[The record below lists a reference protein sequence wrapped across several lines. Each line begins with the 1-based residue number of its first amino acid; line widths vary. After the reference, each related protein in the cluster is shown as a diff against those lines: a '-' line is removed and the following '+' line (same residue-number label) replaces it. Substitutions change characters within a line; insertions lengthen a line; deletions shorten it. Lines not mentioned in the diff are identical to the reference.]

1 MGHEGII
8 LNNEVEMTH
17 EVRTVQQVH
26 WIRGVGTA
34 LLVVMVFAA
43 PGSRVATAQTTARS
57 ATPERVA
64 EAAMLKAD
72 RDFNKAVAD
81 RDMSR
86 FLSLVAEDA
95 TFNGSRGREAVGKA
109 WAPFFSADGPR
120 LSWAPTKAE
129 SLVAGDVG
137 YTVGTWE
144 RRTPAP
150 DGTVKVTHGQYL
162 TVWRKQKDGS
172 WQAAFDT
179 GSTAP

>member
-1 MGHEGII
+1 MVHE
-8 LNNEVEMTH
+8 
-17 EVRTVQQVH
+17 VQQVQQV
-26 WIRGVGTA
+26 RRVRRVGVA
-34 LLVVMVFAA
+34 LLVLAAFALT
-43 PGSRVATAQTTARS
+43 GSRVVAGQNPARN

-86 FLSLVAEDA
+86 FRSFVAEDA
-95 TFNGSRGREAVGKA
+95 TFNASRGREAVGKA

-144 RRTPAP
+144 RRTPGP
-150 DGTVKVTHGQYL
+150 NGSVKVTHGQYL
-162 TVWRKQKDGS
+162 TVWQKQKDGS
-172 WQAAFDT
+172 WQATYDT

>member
-1 MGHEGII
+1 MVHE
-8 LNNEVEMTH
+8 
-17 EVRTVQQVH
+17 VQQVQQV
-26 WIRGVGTA
+26 RRVRRVGVA
-34 LLVVMVFAA
+34 LLVLAAFALT
-43 PGSRVATAQTTARS
+43 GSRVVAGQNPARN

-72 RDFNKAVAD
+72 RDFNRAVAD

>member
-1 MGHEGII
+1 MGHE
-8 LNNEVEMTH
+8 
-17 EVRTVQQVH
+17 VRKVQPVH
-26 WIRGVGTA
+26 RVHGVGA
-34 LLVVMVFAA
+34 MLLIVGAFAV
-43 PGSRVATAQTTARS
+43 PGSRVAMAQTAARN
-57 ATPERVA
+57 ATPVRVA

-86 FLSLVAEDA
+86 FLTLVAEDA
-95 TFNGSRGREAVGKA
+95 TFNASRGREAVGKA
-109 WAPFFSADGPR
+109 WAPFFSADGPK

-162 TVWRKQKDGS
+162 TVWQKQKDGS

>member
-1 MGHEGII
+1 MVHE
-8 LNNEVEMTH
+8 
-17 EVRTVQQVH
+17 VQQVQQV
-26 WIRGVGTA
+26 RRVRRVGVA
-34 LLVVMVFAA
+34 LLVLAAFALT
-43 PGSRVATAQTTARS
+43 GSRVVAGQNPARN

-150 DGTVKVTHGQYL
+150 GGTVKITHGQYL
-162 TVWRKQKDGS
+162 TVWQKQKDGS
-172 WQAAFDT
+172 WQATFDT

>member
-1 MGHEGII
+1 MRHQVQ
-8 LNNEVEMTH
+8 EVQ
-17 EVRTVQQVH
+17 EVRGVQRV
-26 WIRGVGTA
+26 RRV
-34 LLVVMVFAA
+34 LVVLGTLVVL
-43 PGSRVATAQTTARS
+43 GSVSATGQTSTKN

>member
-1 MGHEGII
+1 M
-8 LNNEVEMTH
+8 VH
-17 EVRTVQQVH
+17 EVHKVRRVH
-26 WIRGVGTA
+26 RVHGVGAALFA
-34 LLVVMVFAA
+34 LLVFAVS
-43 PGSRVATAQTTARS
+43 GSRVATAQTGARNT
-57 ATPERVA
+57 TPKGVA

-86 FLSLVAEDA
+86 FLSFVAEDA
-95 TFNGSRGREAVGKA
+95 TFNASRGREAVGKA
-109 WAPFFSADGPR
+109 WAPFFSADGPK

-144 RRTPAP
+144 RQTPAP
-150 DGTVKVTHGQYL
+150 DGTIKVTHGQYL
-162 TVWRKQKDGS
+162 TVWQKQKDGS
-172 WQAAFDT
+172 WQATFDT

>member
-1 MGHEGII
+1 M
-8 LNNEVEMTH
+8 VH
-17 EVRTVQQVH
+17 EVHKVQRVH
-26 WIRGVGTA
+26 RVHGVGTA
-34 LLVVMVFAA
+34 LLVFLVFAA
-43 PGSRVATAQTTARS
+43 PGSRVATAQIAAPNTT
-57 ATPERVA
+57 PKGVA

-95 TFNGSRGREAVGKA
+95 TFNASRGREAVGKA
-109 WAPFFSADGPR
+109 WAPFFSVDGPK

-162 TVWRKQKDGS
+162 TVWQKQKDGS
-172 WQAAFDT
+172 WQATFDT